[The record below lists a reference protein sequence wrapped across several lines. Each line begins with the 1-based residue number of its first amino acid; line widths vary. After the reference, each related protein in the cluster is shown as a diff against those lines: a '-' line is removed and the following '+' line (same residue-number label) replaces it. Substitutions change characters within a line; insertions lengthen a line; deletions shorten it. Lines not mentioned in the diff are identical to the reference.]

1 MKKILISLLFVFLMI
16 SNSFAVVEL
25 DGDFNGAIDVDKG
38 GTNSTTVS
46 GARENLEID
55 SPNKSFII
63 AEATTDDDFLL
74 WLVPVAITITDIKG
88 VLQSGTNVVGGLDE
102 VDSDGTSN
110 LVAVDA
116 DITFDGGLDEDDGAL
131 TNGAIAANHWVK
143 WHTTSVSSPGY
154 LTITIYYTID

>member
-1 MKKILISLLFVFLMI
+1 MKKILISLLFVLLMI

-25 DGDFNGAIDVDKG
+25 DGDTNGAVDITKG
-38 GTNSTTVS
+38 GTNSITAV
-46 GARENLEID
+46 GARSNLEID